1 VVAGAALELCQADWP
16 KVDVVAAVPYGCYP
30 AGLAGSPVRKDAEAP
45 LRDYCLDCRVVAL
58 RSVYLLQADCFPA
71 HSDGAQLQG
80 LPVVELR
87 GCSPLPDDCCRVLQ
101 GGCLLLDG
109 CLLLQDCY
117 LARLI
122 AERLQELPVVELRG
136 YSPLRDGCCWVLQGG
151 CSPAYCSPL
160 QGGCSQVLRAAV
172 QPLPEDYL
180 PGLPGDYYPVL
191 CSLARCSLPHQVVAT
206 CRLSAYPGLLR
217 VRRAL
222 TVLLQPEVRHEPS
235 LLVAVQP
242 GVPLLAP
249 VPHD

>member
-1 VVAGAALELCQADWP
+1 
-16 KVDVVAAVPYGCYP
+16 
-30 AGLAGSPVRKDAEAP
+30 
-45 LRDYCLDCRVVAL
+45 
-58 RSVYLLQADCFPA
+58 
-71 HSDGAQLQG
+71 
-80 LPVVELR
+80 
-87 GCSPLPDDCCRVLQ
+87 
-101 GGCLLLDG
+101 
-109 CLLLQDCY
+109 
-117 LARLI
+117 
-122 AERLQELPVVELRG
+122 
-136 YSPLRDGCCWVLQGG
+136 
-151 CSPAYCSPL
+151 
-160 QGGCSQVLRAAV
+160 V